1 MILHLLRLLFGSHI
15 AGIVT
20 HHRYFHRYDAARN
33 MTVLVCYGPLD
44 SHALEGAKEV
54 LRGKAHAR
62 HYATKKAPL
71 FEGKEAAA

>member
-1 MILHLLRLLFGSHI
+1 MILHFLRLLFGSHV

-44 SHALEGAKEV
+44 ATRLAGAMEV

-62 HYATKKAPL
+62 HYAQKKAPL